1 MLIPMILKY
10 LKIFSIQ
17 YNLLIYIKLYYLKME
32 PNKNTNENQNSIE
45 PIQEEIEKAFCERS
59 YEEVEDGYIDDRGFY
74 TTPNGSFWDDD
85 KTYFNHLGFDR
96 HGGSYDKYGI
106 YIPGPEYDEKTGLY
120 KDQKDL
126 FNIGQNIDENK
137 IIGASISKLREQ
149 EKRDE
154 KTIKKYEELVEESEE
169 DDDKS
174 NITFDE
180 EDFKEAYNDVMEL
193 EKKNNEKELEN
204 KNKINMDVM
213 KTKGPIEG
221 ENINNNLNGIP
232 NNNA

>member
-1 MLIPMILKY
+1 
-10 LKIFSIQ
+10 
-17 YNLLIYIKLYYLKME
+17 ME

-193 EKKNNEKELEN
+193 EKKNNEKELED

-213 KTKGPIEG
+213 KTIGPIEN